1 MMRFCPG
8 LVARAVLLALLLAPV
23 PALAAT
29 VTDSAGRTVE
39 VPEPVERVYA
49 AGPPAA
55 ILLYVLA
62 PEKLIGWPRRP
73 YPEELPYI
81 AEPYRDLPEVGR
93 LTGRGGTA
101 NLEAVIREDPDLIFD
116 FGSLRET
123 YISLADNVQ
132 EQTGIPYILI
142 DGRFEATPEALRLL
156 GEALGRE
163 ARAEKQARYAEEL
176 FAELD
181 AKLEDVPEEERPR
194 VYLARGPDG
203 LESGAVGSINTE
215 ILERAGGRN
224 AVGEVPGRRGLVQM
238 TMERILQADPEIIV
252 TWDENFYRA
261 VWDDPLW
268 ADVSAVRNERV
279 YLSPTAPFGWID
291 RPPSL
296 NRLIG
301 LKWLAHV
308 FHPELFPLDLAS
320 ETRRF
325 YDLFYHVKLDDAE
338 LERLLEWTRGTPP

>member
-1 MMRFCPG
+1 MRFP
-8 LVARAVLLALLLAPV
+8 LILALLLVLAPQ
-23 PALAAT
+23 ASGART

-39 VPEPVERVYA
+39 IPDTIERVYA

-62 PEKLIGWPRRP
+62 PEKLIGWPREP

-81 AEPYRDLPEVGR
+81 AEAYRDLPEVGR

-101 NLEAVIREDPDLIFD
+101 NLEVVIREDPDLIFD
-116 FGSLRET
+116 FGSVSET
-123 YISLADNVQ
+123 YVSLARNVQ

-156 GEALGRE
+156 GGTLGRE
-163 ARAEKQARYAEEL
+163 ERAEKQARYAEKL

-181 AKLEDVPEEERPR
+181 SKLKDVPEAERPR

-203 LESGAVGSINTE
+203 LESGAIGSINTE

-224 AVGEVPGRRGLVQM
+224 VVGKIPGRRGLVQM
-238 TMERILQADPEIIV
+238 TMEKILEADPEIIV
-252 TWDENFYRA
+252 TWDRNFYKS

-268 ADVSAVRNERV
+268 AQVTAVKKEQV
-279 YLSPTAPFGWID
+279 YLSPSAPFGWID

-301 LKWLAHV
+301 LKWMAHL

-325 YDLFYHVKLDDAE
+325 YDLFYHVKLNDRK